1 MYGLIG
7 RIKAFPGQRDALT
20 AILLDAAREMP
31 GCFSYVVA
39 TDDKDADTVWVTEV
53 WDSEE
58 SHKASLQTPRVNDA
72 IAKGKPL
79 VADIGDHFV
88 TTPLGG
94 VGLEP
99 AG

>member
-1 MYGLIG
+1 MHGLIA

-20 AILLDAAREMP
+20 AILLEAAGEMP

-39 TDDKDADTVWVTEV
+39 TDSKDADTIWVTEV

-58 SHKASLQTPRVNDA
+58 SHKASLQLPAVKDA
-72 IAKGKPL
+72 ITRGKPL

-88 TTPLGG
+88 TSPLGG
-94 VGLEP
+94 VGLPER
-99 AG
+99 

>member
-1 MYGLIG
+1 MHGLIA

-20 AILLDAAREMP
+20 AILLEAADEMP
-31 GCFSYVVA
+31 GCLSYVVA
-39 TDDKDADTVWVTEV
+39 TDSKDAETIWVTEV

-58 SHKASLQTPRVNDA
+58 SHKASLRLPAVKDA
-72 IAKGKPL
+72 ITRGKPL

-94 VGLEP
+94 VGLPES
-99 AG
+99 